1 MLTDQ
6 MASDWKF
13 EAPHSRLAAQLAS
26 TLNVRCKGTEKVG
39 NLKPALHNLP
49 INFHTIFIV
58 NMNAIPHFD
67 SRYETIE
74 DIGKGA
80 YGKVFK
86 ARDKVDNK
94 IVAVKGIDTSPE
106 KKLRE
111 NGFPVVTIREIKFI
125 RELEHPNIIRLKSVV
140 MDGKSYN
147 VYLIFEYCEYD
158 LAGLLRKSPL
168 RFNQAICYMRQIL
181 KGLLV
186 CHTRNV
192 YHRDLKP
199 ANILVTKENVVK
211 IGDFGLAK
219 KYQPTDK
226 DKRKTYRVITVWYR
240 PLELLLKD
248 RHYGMEVDIW
258 SVGCIFYEMM
268 TGKVLFHGV
277 SDGNEEAQ
285 EMSQVKA
292 IMDICGHPNE
302 NGWTSWS
309 KLEAAELVSGYKGNG
324 GMTLQRHLEDT
335 IPEEYKKAGAV
346 DFLLNMLKINP
357 RERFTAKQ
365 AFLHPFLHP
374 PDGRYEP
381 DQLEKLTIAETHSG
395 QQKPA
400 ARPGGIQIRRQ

>member
-1 MLTDQ
+1 
-6 MASDWKF
+6 
-13 EAPHSRLAAQLAS
+13 
-26 TLNVRCKGTEKVG
+26 
-39 NLKPALHNLP
+39 
-49 INFHTIFIV
+49 
-58 NMNAIPHFD
+58 MNTIPHFE
-67 SRYETIE
+67 SRYKAIE

-86 ARDKVDNK
+86 ARDTEDNE

-140 MDGKSYN
+140 MDGKLFN

-158 LAGLLRKSPL
+158 LAGLLRESPL
-168 RFNQAICYMRQIL
+168 RFDQAICYMRQIL

-226 DKRKTYRVITVWYR
+226 KKRKTYRVITVWYR
-240 PLELLLKD
+240 PLELLLQKD
-248 RHYGMEVDIW
+248 DYGMEVDIW
-258 SVGCIFYEMM
+258 SVGCIFYEMI
-268 TGKVLFHGV
+268 TRKVLFRGPPGG
-277 SDGNEEAQ
+277 DEEAQ
-285 EMSQVKA
+285 EMAQVKA
-292 IMDICGHPNE
+292 ILDICGHPNE
-302 NGWTSWS
+302 NGWSSWS
-309 KLEAAELVSGYKGNG
+309 RLPLAELVRGYKGNG

-335 IPEEYKKAGAV
+335 IPDEYKKAGAV
-346 DFLLNMLKINP
+346 DLLVNMLKLNP

-365 AFLHPFLHP
+365 AFLHPFLQSP
-374 PDGRYEP
+374 NGRYEP
-381 DQLEKLTIAETHSG
+381 ERLERITISETHSG
-395 QQKPA
+395 QQKPV
-400 ARPGGIQIRRQ
+400 ARPGKIQIHRQ